1 MKLELIKAFSR
12 RSRAVAAKKCKK
24 KRDTRAKLLFYQ
36 AKPIAFCRSRSRRR
50 RRCFLVLFDWS
61 HRKILCTDS
70 KVRTTIQDSNIHPES
85 EFERVKDCCYLHGD
99 TVRRRIEQTT
109 QQKM

>member
-36 AKPIAFCRSRSRRR
+36 SKPIAFCRSRSRRR
-50 RRCFLVLFDWS
+50 RRCFSPLERFYLIGHTERSYAQTQKLEPLFKTLTFTL
-61 HRKILCTDS
+61 RANS
-70 KVRTTIQDSNIHPES
+70 KGLRIAVTCMVIQ
-85 EFERVKDCCYLHGD
+85 
-99 TVRRRIEQTT
+99 
-109 QQKM
+109 